1 MLTGSPVIADDICGY
16 VKADPASGEAA
27 TGTEITLT
35 SATEG
40 AAIYYSI
47 DGGEYKVYDDANKPV
62 LEKLPAN
69 MRHMHQKMVCQ
80 TVLRQFTNIQAAR

>member
-1 MLTGSPVIADDICGY
+1 MISAVD

-62 LEKLPAN
+62 LEKLPAKYAGICIK
-69 MRHMHQKMVCQ
+69 KMVCQ